1 MKLFGHWDD
10 LALVVLFYCL
20 GDRVRDDTSI
30 DVPDVV
36 REAEICFFYLEASVG
51 PFIIER
57 FVVINLELL
66 NILLR
71 FMQLRLE
78 I

>member
-1 MKLFGHWDD
+1 LKLFGHWDD
-10 LALVVLFYCL
+10 LALVVLFNCL

-36 REAEICFFYLEASVG
+36 REAEIRFFYLEASVG